1 MVAGFL
7 TICSG
12 VVLLQLSKSAKDVPD
27 AAVFSG
33 DLDQIQ
39 TIAEQPQ
46 SETEPKADAIRGAAA
61 IVRRLSSARQK
72 MELEELR
79 RMREEK
85 LQETLEAV
93 SEDGTA
99 PQYQWDGLR
108 RRRTG
113 TFSSHRTPTPATTHL
128 APPTPHP
135 PLGWSHFPTDE
146 ELAEA
151 SRPVS
156 PALSSIM
163 GTIRHRARS
172 VLHPG
177 HPEFRKPSS
186 DASKVQSPMHPVQL
200 TSIAIAGSNSTAL
213 GDYPPGTSA
222 SDDPSRSTRHV
233 QFGQNISD
241 DASDAPPTPPPH
253 TTTRRQYSFQ
263 NMFRRHQAHAPPGSS
278 DGPSTDHHS
287 HATRP
292 SSSRH
297 GPRARGYSNTQARGA
312 TEEERLG
319 LVKGDSNTPLAQQP
333 SRMRYDDG
341 GDDDDTDDEGGVYRD
356 DKQEQYG
363 HSITRAYSVAASHSP
378 PRQAQPQ
385 PPPPPQPQPQ
395 PQPQQRIVQR
405 EEGLGLV
412 GPAPG
417 DEMEGYEARR
427 RRFAERRRSGGGP
440 GVGTASR
447 SRSGDRAAREGPLP
461 PPHGPSSSSSA
472 APGAK
477 GGFI

>member
-1 MVAGFL
+1 
-7 TICSG
+7 
-12 VVLLQLSKSAKDVPD
+12 
-27 AAVFSG
+27 
-33 DLDQIQ
+33 
-39 TIAEQPQ
+39 
-46 SETEPKADAIRGAAA
+46 
-61 IVRRLSSARQK
+61 

-93 SEDGTA
+93 SEDGTT

-113 TFSSHRTPTPATTHL
+113 TFSSHRTPTPATVHL

-172 VLHPG
+172 VLLPG
-177 HPEFRKPSS
+177 HPDFRKPSS

-200 TSIAIAGSNSTAL
+200 TSIAVAGSNPTAL

-233 QFGQNISD
+233 QFGHNISD
-241 DASDAPPTPPPH
+241 DASDVPPTPPPH

-263 NMFRRHQAHAPPGSS
+263 NMFRRHQAHAPPGTS
-278 DGPSTDHHS
+278 DNNDPSSTDHHP
-287 HATRP
+287 TRP
-292 SSSRH
+292 TSSRH
-297 GPRARGYSNTQARGA
+297 GLRSRGYSNTQARGA

-319 LVKGDSNTPLAQQP
+319 LVKGDSNNQLTQQP

-341 GDDDDTDDEGGVYRD
+341 LDDDTDDDEGDVYRD

-363 HSITRAYSVAASHSP
+363 HSITRGYSVAAGHSP
-378 PRQAQPQ
+378 PRQPQPQ
-385 PPPPPQPQPQ
+385 PQAQPQ
-395 PQPQQRIVQR
+395 PQPQQPPQQPQPPPQTRIVQR
-405 EEGLGLV
+405 EEGLGLTN
-412 GPAPG
+412 PAG
-417 DEMEGYEARR
+417 DEVEGYEARR
-427 RRFAERRRSGGGP
+427 KRFAERRRSGGGP
-440 GVGTASR
+440 GVGAASSR
-447 SRSGDRAAREGPLP
+447 SRSGDRAGQQAP
-461 PPHGPSSSSSA
+461 PG
-472 APGAK
+472 GK